1 MKKLFLLAASA
12 LMVLASCSKTDIVY
26 QNETPQEIGL
36 FSVAKKQTKAAI
48 DGEVFNHNNMAVTAY
63 LAAAASAETKVFFEK
78 TTFTKDG
85 TTNNFKGGKYWPIEN
100 CTLNFFAIAPE
111 IKDKVETDFETNQ
124 TTATATAT
132 VTVNNNQNNQIDVM
146 YAVGQGKKTDSNPQ
160 NVTMTFNHALSWVDF
175 QFKSNLAITINKI
188 TVENACFNGE
198 LTVQNTNFTNT
209 STQAVTANWNTT
221 SEVSPYTVQGSA
233 LTLKANDS
241 EYKSYNNG
249 VLVIPT
255 NEKTTFKI
263 KYSYDG
269 HEYTYTHPDCEW
281 TNMSKKYIYKID
293 MQLQQIIITP
303 NVTDWT
309 DVDNPFALN

>member
-85 TTNNFKGGKYWPIEN
+85 TTNYFKGGKYWPIEN

-111 IKDKVETDFETNQ
+111 IEDKVETEFEINQ
-124 TTATATAT
+124 TTATAT

-146 YAVGQGKKTDSNPQ
+146 YAVGQGTKANSNLD
-160 NVTMTFNHALSWVDF
+160 NVTMPFNHALSWVDF
-175 QFKSNLAITINKI
+175 QFKSNLEITINEI
-188 TVENACFNGE
+188 TVENAYFNGN
-198 LTVQNTNFTNT
+198 LTVQSTNFTNT
-209 STQAVTANWNTT
+209 SAKTTTASWNTT
-221 SEVSPYTVQGSA
+221 SKVSTYTVQGSA
-233 LTLKANDS
+233 LTLTANAS
-241 EYKSYNNG
+241 EYESYNYG
-249 VLVIPT
+249 VLVIPR

-269 HEYTYTHPDCEW
+269 HEYTYTHPNCEW
-281 TNMSKKYIYKID
+281 KDMSKKYIYKID

-309 DVDNPFALN
+309 DVNNPFELN